1 MYSSMYIRIT
11 NYYNNANI
19 PVIQQTL
26 NNGFTLTLNPT
37 PELLANL
44 YWITLIAVVVSSASA
59 VLKAG
64 FKQFDL
70 FGVII
75 IAVATGLG
83 GGSLRDMLLNLEAF
97 WIRDQVFF
105 IASLASAITIFLAAR
120 LVVIPSRLFLI
131 PDAAGLATFGIAG
144 TLVSLM
150 QGTPWLVASFMG
162 VMTGTMG
169 GIFRD
174 LLCNEPPVVFHSPLY
189 ATVSWAGSLLF
200 IGLLYLQLD
209 ITVAAM
215 TAGISIFVARLLALY
230 FNISLPK
237 FRFKGS

>member
-1 MYSSMYIRIT
+1 M
-11 NYYNNANI
+11 
-19 PVIQQTL
+19 
-26 NNGFTLTLNPT
+26 TLNPT
-37 PELLANL
+37 PALLDIL
-44 YWITLIAVVVSSASA
+44 YWITLLAVIVSSSSG

-83 GGSLRDMLLNLEAF
+83 GGSLRDMLLDREVF
-97 WIRDQVFF
+97 WIRDQMFF
-105 IASLASAITIFLAAR
+105 IASLGSAIAMFITAR
-120 LVVIPSRLFLI
+120 LIVIPPKFFLI

-150 QGTPWLVASFMG
+150 VGAPWLIASFMG

-174 LLCNEPPVVFHSPLY
+174 ILSNERPVVFQSPLY
-189 ATVSWAGSLLF
+189 ATVSWVGSLLF
-200 IGLLYLQLD
+200 IGLLYLKIDVSLSA
-209 ITVAAM
+209 TAAGL
-215 TAGISIFVARLLALY
+215 TIFIARLIALKY
-230 FNISLPK
+230 NLSLPK
-237 FRFKGS
+237 FRFKS

>member
-1 MYSSMYIRIT
+1 M
-11 NYYNNANI
+11 
-19 PVIQQTL
+19 TL
-26 NNGFTLTLNPT
+26 DPT
-37 PELLANL
+37 PLLLQNL
-44 YWITLIAVVVSSASA
+44 YWITLLAVIVSSASG

-83 GGSLRDMLLNLEAF
+83 GGSLRDMLLDRDVF
-97 WIRDQVFF
+97 WINDQIFF
-105 IASLASAITIFLAAR
+105 IASLGSAISIFITAR
-120 LVVIPSRLFLI
+120 IVTVSPRFFLVA
-131 PDAAGLATFGIAG
+131 DAAGLATFGVAG

-150 QGTPWLVASFMG
+150 VGVPPLIASFMG

-174 LLCNEPPVVFHSPLY
+174 VLCNETPVVFLSPLY

-200 IGLLYLQLD
+200 ILLLQLGVD
-209 ITVAAM
+209 ITSAAIFSGL
-215 TAGISIFVARLLALY
+215 GIFLSRLLAMR
-230 FNISLPK
+230 FNISLPR
-237 FRFKGS
+237 FRFKS

>member
-1 MYSSMYIRIT
+1 M
-11 NYYNNANI
+11 
-19 PVIQQTL
+19 
-26 NNGFTLTLNPT
+26 
-37 PELLANL
+37 ENL
-44 YWITLIAVVVSSASA
+44 YWVTLLAVIVSSASG

-75 IAVATGLG
+75 IAIATGLG
-83 GGSLRDMLLNLEAF
+83 GGSLRDMLLDRDVF

-105 IASLASAITIFLAAR
+105 IASLGSAIAVFIAAR
-120 LVVIPSRLFLI
+120 LMVIPPKLFLVA
-131 PDAAGLATFGIAG
+131 DAAGLATFGIAG

-150 QGTPWLVASFMG
+150 VGAPLLVASFMG

-174 LLCNEPPVVFHSPLY
+174 VLCNEPPVVFLSPLY

-200 IGLLYLQLD
+200 IGLLYSGQD
-209 ITVAAM
+209 ITLAAVI
-215 TAGISIFVARLLALY
+215 AGLVIFISRLLAIQY
-230 FNISLPK
+230 DISLPK
-237 FRFKGS
+237 FRFKS